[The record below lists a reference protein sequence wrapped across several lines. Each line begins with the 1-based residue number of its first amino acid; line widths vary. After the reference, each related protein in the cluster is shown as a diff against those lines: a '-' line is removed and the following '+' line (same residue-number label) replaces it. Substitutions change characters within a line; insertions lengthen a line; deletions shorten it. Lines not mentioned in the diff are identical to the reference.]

1 MNHRVVRTGAAVLL
15 AGSLLAAC
23 SGGSSGSAPEV
34 EDLGAGGKLTATT
47 IGHTDT
53 AGDWTVLVYMAAD
66 NNLEGAALSDLAEMG
81 SATGTE
87 FVVLLDRAPG
97 YASGDILGLGDFTDS
112 VLLDV
117 VDGQATLLDTPG
129 ELNMG
134 DPAVLEDFVSY
145 GVENHPNDKTGLVI
159 WDHGGS
165 WKGAA
170 WDETSGDD
178 NLTVAEMNG
187 AVAGGLTLAGA
198 DKLDMVGFDAC
209 LMATYEVASAMAPLA
224 DYLVASEEVEP
235 GNGWDWSTLSTPIGG
250 ITTEDLGSQILEGFT
265 DESQAANENSTTL
278 SVVDLNQLPTLDLA
292 LSDLARA
299 MTDQARDQI
308 GRVGYARNQAI
319 GFGKDPQPE
328 NDYFSVDMGDLA
340 TSLVN
345 LPGMED
351 SSQAVLDALDSVVV
365 EHLDGPVASKATG
378 LAAYFP
384 PSSNLHQAE
393 YDMIGASPSWSQVLG
408 AYYRNANSVSGAEL
422 PTFVDADRFIEAE
435 LTDTSAD
442 GLYLET
448 DVEPG
453 TGGNIIQSYL
463 FWGQVDGADTNM
475 VTWFG
480 ELNADVAGDTVSGGY
495 DWRYLTITDG
505 TTPTY
510 AYAQLNFDTEGNVD
524 KIIVPVLFQRGGEQ
538 VTGNLQLSI
547 DGDTIVAETFY
558 LRIGAGI
565 AAVKPEA
572 GDTFVPLLKR
582 QNLTDFSVTWVPGSG
597 GMLDARTE
605 LLQYTYGQLP
615 AATPIIVGLGID
627 DLVGNQDLIF
637 TGTATPAELG

>member
-1 MNHRVVRTGAAVLL
+1 MNHRLVRTGVAVAL

-23 SGGSSGSAPEV
+23 SGGSDSSKQDV

-47 IGHTDT
+47 VANTDT
-53 AGDWTVLVYMAAD
+53 AGNWTELVYMAAD
-66 NNLEGAALSDLAEMG
+66 NNLEGAALADLAEMG

-97 YASGDILGLGDFTDS
+97 YSGADILGLGDFTDS

-117 VDGQATLLDTPG
+117 KDGQATLLDTPG

-134 DPAVLEDFVSY
+134 DPAVLENFVSY

-170 WDETSGDD
+170 WDETSGND
-178 NLTVAEMNG
+178 NLTVAEI
-187 AVAGGLTLAGA
+187 ATAIDGGLTAAGA
-198 DKLDMVGFDAC
+198 EKLDMIGFDAC
-209 LMATYEVASAMAPLA
+209 LMATYEVASAVAPLA

-235 GNGWDWSTLSTPIGG
+235 GNGWDWSTVSTPIGG
-250 ITTEDLGSQILEGFT
+250 ITTEDMGDQILQGFT

-278 SVVDLNQLPTLDLA
+278 SVVDLKQLPALDTA
-292 LSDLARA
+292 LSDLALA

-340 TSLVN
+340 TTLVG
-345 LPGMED
+345 LSGMED
-351 SSQAVLDALDSVVV
+351 SSQAVLDALDNVVV
-365 EHLDGPVASKATG
+365 QHLNGPVAGKATG

-384 PSSNLHQAE
+384 PSSDLHNAE
-393 YDMIGASPSWSQVLG
+393 YDQIGASPSWSQVLG
-408 AYYRNANSVSGAEL
+408 AYYRNANSVTGSEL

-435 LTDTSAD
+435 LTDTSND
-442 GLYLET
+442 GIYFET

-453 TGGNIIQSYL
+453 TGGNIIQAYL
-463 FWGQVDGADTNM
+463 FWGEVDATDSNI

-480 ELNADVAGDTVSGGY
+480 ELNADVNGDTVSGGY
-495 DWRYLTITDG
+495 DWRYLTISDG
-505 TTPTY
+505 ISETP
-510 AYAQLNFDTEGNVD
+510 AYSQLNFDASGNAD
-524 KIIVPVLFQRGGEQ
+524 KIIVPVLFQRGAQE
-538 VTGNLQLSI
+538 VAGNLQLSLE
-547 DGDTIVAETFY
+547 GDSIVAETFY

-565 AAVKPEA
+565 AAVTPEE
-572 GDTFVPLLKR
+572 GDTFVPLLER
-582 QNLTDFSVTWVPGSG
+582 ENLSTGEDTWIRAIDGV
-597 GMLDARTE
+597 LDARTAT
-605 LLQYTYGQLP
+605 LQYNYGQLP
-615 AATPIIVGLGID
+615 GATPIIVGLGID
-627 DLVGNQDLIF
+627 DIVGNQDLVF
-637 TGTATPAELG
+637 TGTASPF

>member
-1 MNHRVVRTGAAVLL
+1 
-15 AGSLLAAC
+15 
-23 SGGSSGSAPEV
+23 
-34 EDLGAGGKLTATT
+34 
-47 IGHTDT
+47 
-53 AGDWTVLVYMAAD
+53 MA
-66 NNLEGAALSDLAEMG
+66 S
-81 SATGTE
+81 
-87 FVVLLDRAPG
+87 P
-97 YASGDILGLGDFTDS
+97 
-112 VLLDV
+112 
-117 VDGQATLLDTPG
+117 
-129 ELNMG
+129 
-134 DPAVLEDFVSY
+134 
-145 GVENHPNDKTGLVI
+145 
-159 WDHGGS
+159 
-165 WKGAA
+165 
-170 WDETSGDD
+170 
-178 NLTVAEMNG
+178 
-187 AVAGGLTLAGA
+187 LAGA
-198 DKLDMVGFDAC
+198 DKLDMLGFDAC

-582 QNLTDFSVTWVPGSG
+582 QNLTDFSVTWVPV
-597 GMLDARTE
+597 R
-605 LLQYTYGQLP
+605 
-615 AATPIIVGLGID
+615 AACS
-627 DLVGNQDLIF
+627 
-637 TGTATPAELG
+637 TPAPSCSSTPTASCRQPRRSSWASASTTWSATRT